1 MKLKKILRAVS
12 LFMLIIAIAFLI
24 FALSHPQLGSVFYIG
39 DLAIGS
45 DIWRA
50 FYAVYATIMVILFG
64 VSFFVKDKKRADW

>member
-1 MKLKKILRAVS
+1 MKLKTILRSVS
-12 LFMLIIAIAFLI
+12 FFMLIIAIAFLI

-50 FYAVYATIMVILFG
+50 FYAVYATIAVALFG
-64 VSFFVKDKKRADW
+64 VSFLVKDKKRANW

>member
-24 FALSHPQLGSVFYIG
+24 FALSHPQFGTVFYIG
-39 DLAIGS
+39 GLAIGS

-50 FYAVYATIMVILFG
+50 FYAVYVTIMVDLFLA
-64 VSFFVKDKKRADW
+64 SFFVKNADRK

>member
-45 DIWRA
+45 DIWRV
-50 FYAVYATIMVILFG
+50 FYAVYATIMVDLFLA
-64 VSFFVKDKKRADW
+64 SFFVKNEDRK

>member
-45 DIWRA
+45 DIWRV
-50 FYAVYATIMVILFG
+50 FYVVYTTIMVTLFG

>member
-1 MKLKKILRAVS
+1 MMLKKILRAVS

-45 DIWRA
+45 DIWRV
-50 FYAVYATIMVILFG
+50 FYAVYATIMVDLFLA
-64 VSFFVKDKKRADW
+64 SFFVKNEDHK

>member
-1 MKLKKILRAVS
+1 MKLKKILRSVS
-12 LFMLIIAIAFLI
+12 FFMLIIAIAFLI

-45 DIWRA
+45 DIWRS
-50 FYAVYATIMVILFG
+50 FYAVYATVMVTLFG

>member
-1 MKLKKILRAVS
+1 MKLKKILKLVS
-12 LFMLIIAIAFLI
+12 FFMLIIAIAFLI

-50 FYAVYATIMVILFG
+50 FYAVYATIMVALFG

>member
-1 MKLKKILRAVS
+1 MKLKKILRSVS
-12 LFMLIIAIAFLI
+12 FFMLIIAIAFLI

-50 FYAVYATIMVILFG
+50 FYAVYATIAVALFG
-64 VSFFVKDKKRADW
+64 VSFFVKDKKRANW

>member
-1 MKLKKILRAVS
+1 MKLKSILRSVS
-12 LFMLIIAIAFLI
+12 FFMLIIAIAFLI

-50 FYAVYATIMVILFG
+50 FYAVYATIAVALFG
-64 VSFFVKDKKRADW
+64 VSFLVKDKKRANW

>member
-1 MKLKKILRAVS
+1 MMLKKILRAVS

-45 DIWRA
+45 DIWRV
-50 FYAVYATIMVILFG
+50 FYAVYATIMVDLFLA
-64 VSFFVKDKKRADW
+64 SFFVKNEDRK

>member
-12 LFMLIIAIAFLI
+12 LFMLIIAIAVLI

-45 DIWRA
+45 DIWRV
-50 FYAVYATIMVILFG
+50 FYAVYATIMVDLFLA
-64 VSFFVKDKKRADW
+64 SFFVKNEDHK

>member
-45 DIWRA
+45 DIWRV
-50 FYAVYATIMVILFG
+50 FYAVYVTIMVDLFLA
-64 VSFFVKDKKRADW
+64 SFFVKNADRK

>member
-1 MKLKKILRAVS
+1 MKLKIILRVVS

-45 DIWRA
+45 DIWRV
-50 FYAVYATIMVILFG
+50 FML
-64 VSFFVKDKKRADW
+64 SMPP